1 MTSRRPLRKGL
12 LRARAASA
20 GLAALI
26 GLALASTGA
35 FASDPSSVLYQWT
48 DEQGNVRYTPDP
60 DRVPS
65 GQRATLQPVEP
76 GMPATSAPGRPVTAP
91 TEPAPPPLQPP
102 PAASAPPAPVA
113 VPSAVAAPAARPNPS
128 LAPVEPGSAV
138 VAPVAVPSATTTP
151 VDVPRA
157 ATAPVDVPDAAAA
170 AVRAPSAAATP
181 APVPNATPRSESR
194 PAPSTAPQPA
204 AVDATREQQLSAAIT
219 ADQETL
225 KTMLAAPPNP
235 GETTSVDS
243 PQLRE
248 IAHRLPELQA
258 ELRALRERQTPPA
271 GP

>member
-1 MTSRRPLRKGL
+1 L

-113 VPSAVAAPAARPNPS
+113 VPSAVAAPSARPHPS

-138 VAPVAVPSATTTP
+138 VAPVAVPSATTAP
-151 VDVPRA
+151 VGVPGV
-157 ATAPVDVPDAAAA
+157 ATAPVDVPDAAA
-170 AVRAPSAAATP
+170 VRAPSAAA
-181 APVPNATPRSESR
+181 ASVAVPNATPRSESR

-204 AVDATREQQLSAAIT
+204 AADATREQQLSAAIA

-225 KTMLAAPPNP
+225 KTLLAAPPIP
-235 GETTSVDS
+235 GETASVDS

-248 IAHRLPELQA
+248 IARRLPELQA